1 MKHNNQSKRKF
12 LALFLSAVMICSTG
26 AALASCSDTDSSS
39 SSSSSS
45 SSASTK
51 VDNGV
56 IKNAGFEMDDYKEST
71 PIITSVNSWTR
82 SVNSVTSGSALSSKT
97 ASGVVDTTKWADITK
112 TNFDGED
119 FTKWSEEKAESEW
132 KKMALKDKLAYY
144 EAWEETNKD
153 DDKDV
158 DDLDFYESFNIDL
171 EDIPDC
177 ANPKTHDWTDT
188 SAADEDFNAN
198 VLMIHNEYSNSTY
211 NDIGTAQKYTSST
224 SVTVTA
230 GTSAKFS
237 VWVKTSD
244 LTSTSSSG
252 EVQPAVDKGAYISI
266 TNSLGSSSLDPLE
279 VKNINTENVTT
290 HNGWVQ
296 YSFYLKG
303 ASFADSKF
311 TIVLGLG
318 QTGGTDRS
326 EYVNGYAFFDD
337 IQFETITNDEFDADV
352 ASDCKIVYHNSE
364 KADKIVNAAE
374 DSSKAY
380 AIDFFKAAETSAWK
394 NQTTYVLDGTW
405 NVAPTTEKR
414 NDNVYTAVANPVDGV
429 LTYPNLGISTAN
441 DKTKVFA
448 SKAAMASENNDYLT
462 SVYNKHFKDSKFI
475 GNDEAVLMLLSVDG
489 AAYTAK
495 SEATKITLAPD
506 TYAAV
511 SFFVKTSAMSG
522 STGASATL
530 IDGTTKYS
538 IASIDTTTVAT
549 TDVDEDTKDIY
560 DGWVRCYFFVSNKTE
575 TEKSF
580 SIDFCF
586 GPTTVIDTTKSS
598 YETGFAAFTKFEYY
612 EFADEKAFDSALS
625 GSYAKNVTLTGS
637 EEVETGDS
645 GFDSAASVPSNAIET
660 GFANPQ
666 NFKGVYSDS
675 DYVNGG
681 GDGTKTTVNQHEK
694 EDSPLKAGLL
704 NKKHAENYTAIL
716 ETLGGAGATWDTV
729 FGKDATQPLVIY
741 NKTEQTKPYGFI
753 GQSMTI
759 SSEAYETVSL
769 RVKVSQGATAS
780 VYLVD
785 MSDETHESFLSVDRK
800 LTYWY
805 DEDGNICAKD
815 PASKNFYAKDVA
827 FKLQPNGLY
836 KVNTA
841 WSGASGLNANDYYAN
856 LTAYEKDDD
865 GNLLVAKGGVS
876 YNYTEKWMND
886 GNDGIAFYYN
896 KDNQTYY
903 ADSAKKVAVKNI
915 ASVSALKP
923 RFEAENGKEL
933 KVEVKGAAA
942 TPVWQTVT
950 FYIHTGDQAKNY
962 RLEVWNGDRENKVN
976 AAGSYVIFDAY
987 TPDAVDEKFSTLIDQ
1002 RVEEIDADETVGSYF
1017 ESVFSFYDSAKFLRY
1032 DKTADKNEVG
1042 DSYESYLSSAYTQ
1055 GVAYLNY
1062 ASGGEY
1068 EIYADY
1074 SYAETTVTAD
1084 VEADDEEDT
1093 EEETPT
1099 DPTNILLL
1107 ASSIAIAA
1115 VLLFAVVSLIVRKLT
1130 ASRRRKRGALAK
1142 SVKEKKNK

>member
-1 MKHNNQSKRKF
+1 MN
-12 LALFLSAVMICSTG
+12 
-26 AALASCSDTDSSS
+26 
-39 SSSSSS
+39 
-45 SSASTK
+45 
-51 VDNGV
+51 
-56 IKNAGFEMDDYKEST
+56 
-71 PIITSVNSWTR
+71 
-82 SVNSVTSGSALSSKT
+82 
-97 ASGVVDTTKWADITK
+97 
-112 TNFDGED
+112 
-119 FTKWSEEKAESEW
+119 
-132 KKMALKDKLAYY
+132 
-144 EAWEETNKD
+144 
-153 DDKDV
+153 
-158 DDLDFYESFNIDL
+158 
-171 EDIPDC
+171 
-177 ANPKTHDWTDT
+177 
-188 SAADEDFNAN
+188 
-198 VLMIHNEYSNSTY
+198 
-211 NDIGTAQKYTSST
+211 
-224 SVTVTA
+224 
-230 GTSAKFS
+230 
-237 VWVKTSD
+237 
-244 LTSTSSSG
+244 
-252 EVQPAVDKGAYISI
+252 
-266 TNSLGSSSLDPLE
+266 
-279 VKNINTENVTT
+279 
-290 HNGWVQ
+290 
-296 YSFYLKG
+296 
-303 ASFADSKF
+303 
-311 TIVLGLG
+311 
-318 QTGGTDRS
+318 
-326 EYVNGYAFFDD
+326 
-337 IQFETITNDEFDADV
+337 
-352 ASDCKIVYHNSE
+352 
-364 KADKIVNAAE
+364 
-374 DSSKAY
+374 
-380 AIDFFKAAETSAWK
+380 
-394 NQTTYVLDGTW
+394 
-405 NVAPTTEKR
+405 
-414 NDNVYTAVANPVDGV
+414 
-429 LTYPNLGISTAN
+429 
-441 DKTKVFA
+441 
-448 SKAAMASENNDYLT
+448 
-462 SVYNKHFKDSKFI
+462 
-475 GNDEAVLMLLSVDG
+475 
-489 AAYTAK
+489 
-495 SEATKITLAPD
+495 
-506 TYAAV
+506 
-511 SFFVKTSAMSG
+511 G
-522 STGASATL
+522 STGANATL
-530 IDGTTKYS
+530 IDGTNKHS
-538 IASIDTTTVAT
+538 IAAIDTTTVAT
-549 TDVDEDTKDIY
+549 TDVDEDAKDIY

-575 TEKSF
+575 AEKSF
-580 SIDFCF
+580 TIDFGF

-637 EEVETGDS
+637 EEVEMGDS

-681 GDGTKTTVNQHEK
+681 GDGTKTTVNKNEN
-694 EDSPLKAGLL
+694 AGLL

-716 ETLGGAGATWDTV
+716 ENLGGAGATWDTV
-729 FGKDATQPLVIY
+729 FGKDATQPLVVY
-741 NKTEQTKPYGFI
+741 NATEQSKPYGFI

-759 SSEAYETVSL
+759 SSETYETVSL

-780 VYLVD
+780 IYLVD

-805 DEDGNICAKD
+805 DDDGNICAKD

-856 LTAYEKDDD
+856 LTAYEKDND
-865 GNLLVAKGGVS
+865 GNLIVAKGGVS

-923 RFEAENGKEL
+923 RFEAENGNAL
-933 KVEVKGAAA
+933 KVEVKGTVS

-976 AAGSYVIFDAY
+976 AAGSFVIFDAY

-1032 DKTADKNEVG
+1032 DKTADKNDVG
-1042 DSYESYLSSAYTQ
+1042 NSYESYLSSTYTQ

-1084 VEADDEEDT
+1084 VESDEEEDT

-1099 DPTNILLL
+1099 DPTNVLLL

-1115 VLLFAVVSLIVRKLT
+1115 VLLFAVVSLIVRKLVV
-1130 ASRRRKRGALAK
+1130 RGRRKRGALAK